1 MPSGTL
7 PRRRS
12 GPTLGRACGKPA
24 QVSRPVT
31 VDSAPQI
38 WDAALDVIRAQV
50 STPIFR
56 TWFQGI
62 RPGNLEPS
70 GLVLLVPSR
79 FATEWLEPRYLPL
92 ISHAGAP
99 APST

>member
-1 MPSGTL
+1 M
-7 PRRRS
+7 
-12 GPTLGRACGKPA
+12 
-24 QVSRPVT
+24 VSRFMI

-79 FATEWLEPRYLPL
+79 FAKEWLEPRYLPL
-92 ISHAGAP
+92 ISQAIASAALTAIPIALQIDPAPTP
-99 APST
+99 APSPTFP